1 MAVAATSRPVPHGPR
16 SPTLSD
22 AGMILPHDTAF
33 DRSDSPLP
41 YIERPPS
48 PPVLYSHSSQVK
60 ISSAP
65 QSRRRTSQSTKS
77 TPLSAKS
84 SRSTL
89 RAMGDSG
96 TVAKGANARDDALAS
111 SPTIH
116 NDLSS
121 QPPSNWS
128 GHDKRRLSTA
138 SSSVLSEDF
147 ENWPGFDS
155 HEMFDDSGVDLEEQ
169 DKHKHFPEDSDI
181 GDEMENERWPNDRNS
196 GSDEDDGPYSSA
208 ALSRR
213 AEIIL
218 ANAKKR
224 LNVMEGNLRGARE
237 SLVISPTLS
246 LTNNSSDL
254 SQHITA
260 ARERDRRLYAGM
272 GPIPPRI
279 YSYRSSPLS
288 PNSSPGHSRGLSETS
303 VPIPFTP
310 SYVTRHA
317 ASKRASSAIGH
328 TTGPW
333 AAEGYGQGRFPIKES
348 RSVEVLRDPRNTW
361 GSAERESAVRS
372 NSRSSRSPPALET
385 LPEDE
390 DGARIHRS
398 TSAASG
404 LRDQMNDLKG
414 RISSLKLK
422 AQEDHLR
429 RRSLQSLRTP
439 SPFTSAETW
448 YSGTKAYQS
457 GGSPIAAN
465 AGLGITTESPTWKAM
480 YEDEYNQPSTP
491 RTTVSQREGEKLVT
505 YDAGEHGSMP
515 NDHSYP
521 VQYDGSIVKQEDE
534 PEAFGNEADADETD
548 EGDFVSV
555 DGDDLEPGA
564 DSVYE
569 DAVYEL
575 PATERHED
583 RVDAFDYENFFLHSA
598 MGTYSLE
605 GRRSSTSS
613 GSSTATTR
621 PVTAVQ
627 ASEELSKTERRISY
641 HQRTSSA
648 DSVSTIAT
656 FATAAEQQSDEEEE
670 DENEQMDQ
678 FSQQILSS
686 QYPITSR
693 PGTQNGLAS
702 LRSDSA
708 INMRRGIG
716 SSPTQTSISR
726 GSSSPADLASGL
738 QTSKIFSILTEA
750 SRDEPRL
757 ALSEEET
764 QLIYGLAAS
773 FQQVCANLQNTYG
786 EAYERKTWRRRLDE
800 ARRVLNGEELDDDQ
814 SF

>member
-1 MAVAATSRPVPHGPR
+1 MAAVAMSRAVPYGPR

-22 AGMILPHDTAF
+22 AGMILPHETRF
-33 DRSDSPLP
+33 ERSVSPPP

-48 PPVLYSHSSQVK
+48 PPVLYADSSHIK
-60 ISSAP
+60 PSSAP
-65 QSRRRTSQSTKS
+65 QSRRRASQHNKS
-77 TPLSAKS
+77 TPLSSRS

-89 RAMGDSG
+89 RAMASPEA
-96 TVAKGANARDDALAS
+96 VAKGATVRDDALAS

-116 NDLSS
+116 NALSS
-121 QPPSNWS
+121 HLSSNWN
-128 GHDKRRLSTA
+128 DQRRLSTA

-155 HEMFDDSGVDLEEQ
+155 HQTYNDGGVDLEKKGKR
-169 DKHKHFPEDSDI
+169 DHFPDDSDI
-181 GDEMENERWPNDRNS
+181 GDDDDMGNESWQNERNS

-237 SLVISPTLS
+237 SLVVSPTLGVP
-246 LTNNSSDL
+246 NNSSDL
-254 SQHITA
+254 SQHISA
-260 ARERDRRLYAGM
+260 ARERDRRLYAGI

-279 YSYRSSPLS
+279 YSYRPSPLS
-288 PNSSPGHSRGLSETS
+288 PSSSSGHLRGVSETS

-310 SYVTRHA
+310 SYISRNATTN
-317 ASKRASSAIGH
+317 KRASSAIGH

-333 AAEGYGQGRFPIKES
+333 SHEGYGQGRFPIKES

-361 GSAERESAVRS
+361 GTAERESVVRS
-372 NSRSSRSPPALET
+372 TSRSSRSPPALET

-390 DGARIHRS
+390 AGSELRRS
-398 TSAASG
+398 ASAASG

-429 RRSLQSLRTP
+429 RRSIQSLRTP

-448 YSGTKAYQS
+448 YSGTNAHQS
-457 GGSPIAAN
+457 GGSPVTAN
-465 AGLGITTESPTWKAM
+465 AGLGIKIGSPTRTAM
-480 YEDEYNQPSTP
+480 YEDDYNQTSSP
-491 RTTVSQREGEKLVT
+491 RTTTSQKEGEKLVT
-505 YDAGEHGSMP
+505 YNDESETLPKDDDAE
-515 NDHSYP
+515 
-521 VQYDGSIVKQEDE
+521 
-534 PEAFGNEADADETD
+534 ETD

-555 DGDDLEPGA
+555 NGDDLEPGA

-569 DAVYEL
+569 DAVYEM

-627 ASEELSKTERRISY
+627 TSEELSSTEKRISY
-641 HQRTSSA
+641 HQRTSSV
-648 DSVSTIAT
+648 DSVSTVAT
-656 FATAAEQQSDEEEE
+656 FATAAEEQSDDEE
-670 DENEQMDQ
+670 ENEQMDQ

-686 QYPITSR
+686 QHPITSR
-693 PGTQNGLAS
+693 PGLPNGLAS

-708 INMRRGIG
+708 INMRRGNG

-726 GSSSPADLASGL
+726 GSSSPADFAGGL

-786 EAYERKTWRRRLDE
+786 EAYERKAWRRRLDE
-800 ARRVLNGEELDDDQ
+800 ARRVLSGEELDDDQ